1 MWYNRRYEIW
11 HRFTVYVSQSQRKI
25 FDVGMAEEHAVTFSA
40 ALAKSDME
48 PVVCLYSTFMQR
60 AMDQYINDVMLLNLN
75 VMFGIDRAGLVP
87 GDGETHQGIHDIGI
101 FANYKN
107 TIVVCPSNYNELLYW
122 EERLINN
129 VNGPKVLR
137 YSRGGQEENIKD
149 YRCTG
154 ESFDLIKS
162 KIENANKNLLVCY
175 GRHFSQRFDAV
186 RKLEEKGIG
195 VDILK
200 LNVVNPIPMALLL
213 MSSITR
219 TFISMKNMLKMAVW
233 QDDSDLLC
241 LKTVQGKLSV
251 PLCGKLHGFTGHGT
265 ALWDICGLSTEK
277 IVRVRR

>member
-1 MWYNRRYEIW
+1 
-11 HRFTVYVSQSQRKI
+11 
-25 FDVGMAEEHAVTFSA
+25 
-40 ALAKSDME
+40 
-48 PVVCLYSTFMQR
+48 
-60 AMDQYINDVMLLNLN
+60 MDQYLNDVMLLNLN

-162 KIENANKNLLVCY
+162 KIENPNKNLLVCY

-200 LNVVNPIPMALLL
+200 LNVVNPIPMGAVVNVLDYKNIHFYEEHVKNGRGVIAHILLKILVFHIFLLL
-213 MSSITR
+213 V
-219 TFISMKNMLKMAVW
+219 FIL
-233 QDDSDLLC
+233 
-241 LKTVQGKLSV
+241 
-251 PLCGKLHGFTGHGT
+251 TGG
-265 ALWDICGLSTEK
+265 E
-277 IVRVRR
+277 